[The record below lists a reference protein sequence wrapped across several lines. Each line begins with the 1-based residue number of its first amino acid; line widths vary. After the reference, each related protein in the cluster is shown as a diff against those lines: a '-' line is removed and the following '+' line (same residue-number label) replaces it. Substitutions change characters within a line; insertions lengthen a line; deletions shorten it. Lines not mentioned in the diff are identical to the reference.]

1 MKHAMLA
8 TELSG
13 ADAPV
18 LADAYPWPVRP
29 PEVWACLRE
38 HSKAPGSVAQSR
50 LSALSLDALH
60 AADVWVWGATTM
72 RLLLGRYPC
81 ALGNTGDDIACR
93 LPCAVH
99 AGSASAQQEAVNAM
113 GAGEGAV
120 ASGDA
125 PAATAAQCAARAGN
139 YVPLSPAEVQVL
151 GSALAHA
158 LTRALHPDPAARASW
173 AELSAHPGL
182 WMIST
187 PAQTGVVQL
196 TSWYAMW
203 GEGPALRSQPNPTAT
218 TPRKPPNA
226 EPAPFA
232 SPDVSPWPA
241 YARMA
246 WADARLPTP
255 MPAGIEQ
262 VLREHLLPTL
272 AETAHSS
279 SPELL
284 AAAVAVLCYRG
295 CWTTPPCKPAAQRV
309 AAAVMNTLAR
319 TSATWP
325 AALLHSTCRHLV
337 QALQVDPA
345 TELAPEQAM
354 QLVHFLFALCQQH
367 SEPSAL
373 HALAEEGAQVLAA
386 CDAALACGAHA
397 ACAGNAA
404 VLWQVAGPVLELL
417 SDAMYEW
424 AGAAKSSSSPAN
436 AGSVQTAHQALAMHW
451 TQLCALVLA
460 QPEQDATAVPGLE
473 QTMAALESAHS
484 VLMRGKRTRA
494 AALSGLLQDSGWPS
508 DSADSSASLHTV
520 LRQLLH
526 TWTPSVAGA
535 ASSAHALA
543 LQVLHMSE
551 SSLAHR
557 PSPDWQL
564 QLAAKAVRVLHA
576 VHRCTKPGESGAA
589 TAWHTQLL
597 DAAQAAH
604 SSTAPSNV
612 LLQAL
617 SKVAPSSGESSMA

>member
-29 PEVWACLRE
+29 PEVWMCLRD
-38 HSKAPGSVAQSR
+38 HSTEPGSVARSR
-50 LSALSLDALH
+50 LSALSLGALH
-60 AADVWVWGATTM
+60 AADVWVWGATAM

-81 ALGNTGDDIACR
+81 ALGNVGDGIACR

-99 AGSASAQQEAVNAM
+99 AGSASAQQEAVKAM
-113 GAGEGAV
+113 EAGEGAV

-125 PAATAAQCAARAGN
+125 PAATASQCAARAGRC
-139 YVPLSPAEVQVL
+139 VPLSPTEVQAV
-151 GSALAHA
+151 GSGLAHA
-158 LTRALHPDPAARASW
+158 LTRALHPDPAARATW

-187 PAQTGVVQL
+187 PAQAGVIQL
-196 TSWYAMW
+196 ASWQAMW
-203 GEGPALRSQPNPTAT
+203 GERSALRSWPDTTAT
-218 TPRKPPNA
+218 TPHKPPSA

-262 VLREHLLPTL
+262 VLREHLLPAL
-272 AETAHSS
+272 AEAAHSS
-279 SPELL
+279 GPELL

-295 CWTTPPCKPAAQRV
+295 CWTTPSCKPAAQRV

-325 AALLHSTCRHLV
+325 AALLHSTCRHIV
-337 QALQVDPA
+337 QSLQVDPA
-345 TELAPEQAM
+345 MELASEQAM

-373 HALAEEGAQVLAA
+373 HALAAEGAQVLAA
-386 CDAALACGAHA
+386 CDAALACSAHA
-397 ACAGNAA
+397 ACTGNAA

-424 AGAAKSSSSPAN
+424 AGAVRSSSPGN

-460 QPEQDATAVPGLE
+460 QPQQDATAAPGLE
-473 QTMAALESAHS
+473 QTTAALESAHS

-494 AALSGLLQDSGWPS
+494 AALSGLLQDGDWPP
-508 DSADSSASLHTV
+508 DSADSSPSLHIV
-520 LRQLLH
+520 LRQLLQ
-526 TWTPSVAGA
+526 TWTPSLARCT
-535 ASSAHALA
+535 STAHALA

-551 SSLAHR
+551 SLAHR
-557 PSPDWQL
+557 PAPDWQL
-564 QLAAKAVRVLHA
+564 QLAAKAVRVLRA
-576 VHRCTKPGESGAA
+576 VHRCTKPGESGPA
-589 TAWHTQLL
+589 TAWHAQLL
-597 DAAQAAH
+597 DAAHAAQ

-617 SKVAPSSGESSMA
+617 SKIASSSGESSMT